1 MIQLTNLTTNGRS
14 RPRLERIFSICA
26 GVALVSGDHRR
37 GIAGGEVKEAEDKKR
52 DDRHHRNRHQDSTQ
66 DE

>member
-1 MIQLTNLTTNGRS
+1 MIPTNKSHHEWSVETQAGAD
-14 RPRLERIFSICA
+14 IFDLRRRR
-26 GVALVSGDHRR
+26 LVSGDHRR
-37 GIAGGEVKEAEDKKR
+37 GIAGGKVKEAEDKKR